1 MATTTSRIPDVMD
14 ALQTGL
20 AARPVLANVTVQSGP
35 GDMKN
40 LGLEYLVLGVGR
52 VSIPQSQRAAG
63 NQFKQEAAR
72 IECEIRSG
80 VVGVGEL
87 AIRACRDR
95 AFVILGEVEDF
106 LRTTPNLSIT
116 AVDHLLL
123 RDVDYGIGW
132 DDKVTWCEIGF
143 TIAGNISL
151 ISS

>member
-20 AARPVLANVTVQSGP
+20 AARAGLANVTVQSGP
-35 GDMKN
+35 GDLKY
-40 LGLEYLVLGVGR
+40 LGLEYLALGVGR

-72 IECEIRSG
+72 IDCEIRSG
-80 VVGVGEL
+80 VVGVGET

-95 AFVILGEVEDF
+95 AFVILAEVEDF

-132 DDKVTWCEIGF
+132 DDRVTWCEIGF

-151 ISS
+151 IS